1 MQLLSRS
8 NPLQKNKLVLLVLR
22 DVVVFLAD
30 LQLDVAGSFLWVSRS
45 LRQQLLSV
53 ALSVLISMLIIKVA
67 LKNFPFLIFRIFTLC
82 IGHIGPH
89 LSLKFLDLIET
100 GLLRLIIRFD
110 RQLLVLFVLFFLFA
124 YQFLLPCLLGFQFV
138 FQFLSLLETLLISF
152 LGVENLGSP
161 SFCEFD

>member
-1 MQLLSRS
+1 M
-8 NPLQKNKLVLLVLR
+8 LR

-45 LRQQLLSV
+45 LSQQLLSV

-100 GLLRLIIRFD
+100 GLL
-110 RQLLVLFVLFFLFA
+110 
-124 YQFLLPCLLGFQFV
+124 
-138 FQFLSLLETLLISF
+138 
-152 LGVENLGSP
+152 
-161 SFCEFD
+161 

>member
-22 DVVVFLAD
+22 YVVVFLAD

-45 LRQQLLSV
+45 LSQQLLSV

-124 YQFLLPCLLGFQFV
+124 YQFLLPRLLGFQFV

-152 LGVENLGSP
+152 LRVENLGSP